1 MSNVVEFQS
10 PTQLR
15 KMLADRDEEVARLKA
30 EVVAVTGTKEM
41 LKLQILDL
49 QDQMQGMVDQ
59 MGQIQR
65 NLSSLMSK
73 LDS

>member
-30 EVVAVTGTKEM
+30 EVMAVTGTKEM

-49 QDQMQGMVDQ
+49 KGQVVDMVGQ
-59 MGQIQR
+59 MGQIQQ
-65 NLSSLMSK
+65 NLTNLMKK